1 MITPQDKQ
9 AFGEAGCVYETGT
22 STVTGDFCALQCLT
36 NTVFSAITNTIGS
49 GDAITSLTLP
59 AGTVLYGKFTTF
71 TLTSG
76 AVCAYNSAQ
85 RA

>member
-9 AFGEAGCVYETGT
+9 SFGEAGCVYETGT
-22 STVTGDFCALQCLT
+22 TAVTGDFCALQCLT
-36 NTVFSAITNTIGS
+36 NTVFSALTNTIRS

-59 AGTVLYGKFTTF
+59 AGTVLYGKFSAF

-76 AVCAYNSAQ
+76 AVCAYKSAT
-85 RA
+85 R